1 MNIEIKKLSL
11 DNGEDIYQMLQSIPA
26 NENGFVNSVN
36 GKSYKEFKE
45 WLLKAMNNSLQKGVL
60 DGWKVPETT
69 YWLYEDGKPVGYGKI
84 RHFLTDKLLADG
96 GNVGYAIIPSER
108 NKGLG
113 KVLLKLLLQ
122 ESKVLNANRVLL
134 TIREENKASLAV
146 ALANGGVVEKT
157 EAGKYYIWIE

>member
-11 DNGEDIYQMLQSIPA
+11 DNGEDLYQMLQSIPA